1 MWEKGLLFEK
11 KKKKSYKKGDF
22 AKLAHGVEHPGDP
35 DPTGSRKKAK
45 AGQEQDVLKAK
56 KSGKPLTNWI
66 EGRTKKQKA
75 GDDELESHVRDFAKK
90 HGVGYTEKSMEPKGA
105 SSKKARK
112 RERVRQ
118 NYDFNNPTKKGTQAY
133 PEDFGGKSNKL
144 SRQVE
149 KDNKTRVRHGEKAY
163 FKNKEKG
170 GESTAVIGSG
180 LKALDEKRKYPKN
193 DAEADLRRANRDKRV
208 EARAERLK
216 RLPKNLKR
224 IYRYDHHAL
233 NTAEGNRQRT
243 NQQRDSKAGKEEAR
257 MGRKKTGIVFR
268 GGSSIGFRKA
278 TVKYN
283 KEKRDFNQSMGT
295 KEEGFKKLRKEGLH
309 EKRRHPRN
317 EAERVLRQQDR
328 HQRGVRRAEQLR
340 GLEAAGG
347 TNAPK
352 GHTRKAGNALQR
364 LNQKQDSKAGKENTR
379 VRHVKN
385 HIMMGIRDKDG
396 QLTPKASKT
405 YTAHRKANLQRK
417 REKRQFNQSMGTE

>member
-1 MWEKGLLFEK
+1 MYKKGLLFEKK

-35 DPTGSRKKAK
+35 DPTGSREKAK

-144 SRQVE
+144 SRQVK

-180 LKALDEKRKYPKN
+180 LKALDEKRKYPRN
-193 DAEADLRRANRDKRV
+193 EAEATRRRVDRNKRSL
-208 EARAERLK
+208 ATAERFKDFPKILK
-216 RLPKNLKR
+216 GSDIHFTNTEPRL
-224 IYRYDHHAL
+224 
-233 NTAEGNRQRT
+233 RQAASKH
-243 NQQRDSKAGKEEAR
+243 QRADQERNSKAGKEEAR
-257 MGRKKTGIVFR
+257 MGRKKAGRVLR

-283 KEKRDFNQSMGT
+283 KERREFNQSIGA
-295 KEEGFKKLRKEGLH
+295 EGEGFKKLRKEGLN
-309 EKRRHPRN
+309 EKRRHP
-317 EAERVLRQQDR
+317 
-328 HQRGVRRAEQLR
+328 
-340 GLEAAGG
+340 
-347 TNAPK
+347 
-352 GHTRKAGNALQR
+352 
-364 LNQKQDSKAGKENTR
+364 
-379 VRHVKN
+379 
-385 HIMMGIRDKDG
+385 
-396 QLTPKASKT
+396 
-405 YTAHRKANLQRK
+405 
-417 REKRQFNQSMGTE
+417 EKRQFNQSMGTE

>member
-1 MWEKGLLFEK
+1 MYKKGLLFEKK

-35 DPTGSRKKAK
+35 DPTGSREKAK

-105 SSKKARK
+105 SSKKGRK
-112 RERVRQ
+112 RERTRQ

-144 SRQVE
+144 SRQVK

-180 LKALDEKRKYPKN
+180 LKALDEKR
-193 DAEADLRRANRDKRV
+193 
-208 EARAERLK
+208 
-216 RLPKNLKR
+216 
-224 IYRYDHHAL
+224 
-233 NTAEGNRQRT
+233 
-243 NQQRDSKAGKEEAR
+243 
-257 MGRKKTGIVFR
+257 
-268 GGSSIGFRKA
+268 
-278 TVKYN
+278 
-283 KEKRDFNQSMGT
+283 
-295 KEEGFKKLRKEGLH
+295 
-309 EKRRHPRN
+309 RHPRN

-328 HQRGVRRAEQLR
+328 HQRGTRRAEQLR

-417 REKRQFNQSMGTE
+417 REKRQFNQSMGTEESGFKKIRKD